1 MKKNINRLAEI
12 SHKEERLVVGLMS
25 GTSMD
30 GLDVALC
37 RFAGSGF
44 QTQVQVL
51 AFDSVRYDDVF
62 KTELRKVFARKE
74 VDFQLL
80 VLLNAAVAEQHAA
93 IVNNCLKNWNVNP
106 ESVDLI
112 ASHGQTVFHAP
123 RRLHGMPDY
132 PNATLQIGDGDHLA
146 RRTGIITVSDFRQKH
161 VAAGGEGAPLALY
174 GDYFLFSK
182 SGEDRFLLNMGGIA
196 NFTYLP
202 GSGDADKVFATDTG
216 PANTLI
222 DTYMRRYYG
231 QPFDLNGQVA
241 ESGTTNGILLAAL
254 QSDPF
259 FSQSFPKSTGPE
271 LFSEEWVEKLLRET
285 AIEIAPE
292 DLITT
297 LTELTAR
304 TIADGLLGVAK
315 GRKASLYVSGGGAHN
330 PAIMARLR
338 EYLKNWNIDTV
349 DSLGVS
355 GDAKEAVLFALLANE
370 TIAGVPYEGASLGG
384 IPLVGMGKISFPD

>member
-12 SHKEERLVVGLMS
+12 SDKEERLVVGLMS

-51 AFDSVRYDDVF
+51 AFDSVRYNDVF

-182 SGEDRFLLNMGGIA
+182 AGEDRFLLNMGGIS

-231 QPFDLNGQVA
+231 QSFDLDGRVA
-241 ESGTTNGILLAAL
+241 SQGKTNETLLAAL
-254 QSDPF
+254 RSDPF
-259 FSQSFPKSTGPE
+259 FGQPFPKSTGPE
-271 LFSEEWVEKLLRET
+271 LFSEEWVDKHLRET
-285 AIEIAPE
+285 YIEIAPE
-292 DLITT
+292 DMITT

-304 TIADGLLGVAK
+304 TIADGLLCVTK
-315 GRKASLYVSGGGAHN
+315 GKEASLFVSGGGAHN
-330 PAIMARLR
+330 PAIMTRLR
-338 EYLKNWNIDTV
+338 EYLNSWHIDAV

-370 TIAGVPYEGASLGG
+370 TIAGETVNGATLGG
-384 IPLVGMGKISFPD
+384 VPLVGMGKISFPD

>member
-12 SHKEERLVVGLMS
+12 SDKKERLIVGLMS

-37 RFAGSGF
+37 RFTGAGF

-80 VLLNAAVAEQHAA
+80 VLLNAAVADQHAA

-222 DTYMRRYYG
+222 DTCMRRYYG

-241 ESGTTNGILLAAL
+241 ESGTANGILLAAL
-254 QSDPF
+254 RSDPF
-259 FSQSFPKSTGPE
+259 FGQSFPKSTGPE
-271 LFSEEWVEKLLRET
+271 LFSEEWVERHLRET
-285 AIEIAPE
+285 AIEITPE
-292 DLITT
+292 NMIAT

-304 TIADGLLGVAK
+304 TIADGLLSVAK
-315 GRKASLYVSGGGAHN
+315 GREASLYVSGGGAHN

-338 EYLKNWNIDTV
+338 EYLNNWHIDTV

-355 GDAKEAVLFALLANE
+355 SDAKEAVLFALLANE
-370 TIAGVPYEGASLGG
+370 TIAGMPYEGASLGG